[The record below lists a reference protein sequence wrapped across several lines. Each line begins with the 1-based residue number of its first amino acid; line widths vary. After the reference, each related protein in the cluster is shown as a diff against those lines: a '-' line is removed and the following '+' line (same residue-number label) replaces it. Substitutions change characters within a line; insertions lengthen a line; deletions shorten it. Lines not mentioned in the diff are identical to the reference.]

1 MSLGVVHQT
10 TWNFSCF
17 FIGSLNIPTLHP
29 GSIVPYRTMLFLYC
43 DRRICCAGGGQKPKQ
58 FSECL
63 ECSSFTGVLW
73 LGLGTPQAL
82 RRDCT
87 QCCGLNGAPR
97 STPTLTEVAW
107 FQTYT
112 HKNTHTAD
120 SVVWRCPRCKSTEYI
135 TKHRWIHILWAST
148 LSKSFGNAY
157 LIQSTLG
164 WVSLQFT
171 PQTFRWFGSVYS
183 CLNCK

>member
-1 MSLGVVHQT
+1 MTYQKEEKKSACK
-10 TWNFSCF
+10 NSY
-17 FIGSLNIPTLHP
+17 INSGSSTPNNMEFLLFLHWFLEHPDTHP

-97 STPTLTEVAW
+97 STPTLTELAQ

-112 HKNTHTAD
+112 HKNTHTAG
-120 SVVWRCPRCKSTEYI
+120 SVVWRYI
-135 TKHRWIHILWAST
+135 TKHR
-148 LSKSFGNAY
+148 
-157 LIQSTLG
+157 
-164 WVSLQFT
+164 
-171 PQTFRWFGSVYS
+171 
-183 CLNCK
+183 